1 MLLSDVRVFVEIA
14 SLGSFTAAG
23 RALGLPKS
31 TIARQLARLEEALGC
46 QLALRTTRSVSLTD
60 KGRTFLPHARRLV
73 DDGIEAANAMHD
85 PKIGASG
92 NVVLSAPSTF
102 GRTFIAPLLPE
113 FRRRNPNVRVAL
125 HLSAQRVELGAG
137 LADAAVRLGPLFEP
151 NLAIRKLG
159 FMPYVFVCAPSCLGK
174 SPAPRTPLELS
185 QFDFVELRPPSNDGA
200 LTISNGR
207 ETEII
212 RFVASIEIEDAG
224 AVRFAV
230 LAGGGVAALPLFL
243 VQDDIRTGEL
253 IHLLPEWAPVPSQV
267 SLVHSI
273 RTAQPPRVRA
283 LVDFL
288 ADKLGNHAPWTQ
300 PRG

>member
-31 TIARQLARLEEALGC
+31 TIARQLGRLEEALGC
-46 QLALRTTRSVSLTD
+46 QLAQRTTRSVSLTD

-73 DDGIEAANAMHD
+73 DDGIEAANAMQD
-85 PKIGASG
+85 SKSGASG
-92 NVVLSAPSTF
+92 NVVLSASFTF

-113 FRRRNPNVRVAL
+113 FRQRHPNVRVAL
-125 HLSAQRVELGAG
+125 HLSAQRVELGVG
-137 LADAAVRLGPLFEP
+137 ITDVAVRLGPLIEP

-159 FMPYVFVCAPSCLGK
+159 FISFVFVCAPSCLEK
-174 SPAPRTPLELS
+174 RRPPRTPLELS
-185 QFDFVELRPPSNDGA
+185 QFDFVELRPPASDGA
-200 LTISNGR
+200 LSIFNGQKS
-207 ETEII
+207 EVI
-212 RFVASIEIEDAG
+212 RFLAAIEIADAS
-224 AVRFAV
+224 AVREAV
-230 LAGGGVAALPLFL
+230 LAGGGASALPLFL
-243 VQDDIRTGEL
+243 VKEDIKMGRL
-253 IHLLPEWAPVPSQV
+253 VRLLPEWAPAPSQV

-288 ADKLGNHAPWTQ
+288 TEKFGNSPPWALADD
-300 PRG
+300 

>member
-1 MLLSDVRVFVEIA
+1 MLLGDVRVFVEIA

-31 TIARQLARLEEALGC
+31 TIARQLARLEESLGC
-46 QLALRTTRSVSLTD
+46 QLAQRTTRSVTLTD

-85 PKIGASG
+85 PKIGAAG
-92 NVVLSAPSTF
+92 NVVLSAPLTF

-113 FRRRNPNVRVAL
+113 FRQRNPNVRVAL
-125 HLSAQRVELGAG
+125 HLSAHRVELGAG
-137 LADAAVRLGPLFEP
+137 LTDAAVRLGPLFGP

-159 FMPYVFVCAPSCLGK
+159 FISYVFVCAPSSLGK

-185 QFDFVELRPPSNDGA
+185 QFDYVELHPPSSDGA
-200 LTISNGR
+200 LSISNGR
-207 ETEII
+207 ETEVI
-212 RFVASIEIEDAG
+212 RFVASIKSEDAS
-224 AVRFAV
+224 AVRMAV

-243 VQDDIRTGEL
+243 VQEDIRAGRL
-253 IHLLPEWAPVPSQV
+253 IHLLPEWAPPPAQV

-288 ADKLGNHAPWTQ
+288 AEKLGNDPSWTQ
-300 PRG
+300 PDG